1 MIGIYLKFGAW
12 DLVLPYGHILIIT
25 SQINLLSL
33 TREWKVK
40 NKELADLF
48 EKMADILEF
57 KGENPFK
64 INAYRKASR
73 ILGDLM
79 QDIEEVAGRG
89 ELTRIPGIGEGI
101 SQKIEEY
108 LKTGKVS
115 KFEEVKKGVSDE
127 LIAIMDIPGMGPKT
141 LGLLHKER
149 RIESLSQLEK
159 AVEDGSLIGLPG
171 MGEKKVENIR
181 RGIQLLKQSKG
192 RMNLGMAFP
201 VAKRIVEALRERT
214 GSKKIE
220 WAGSLRR
227 MKENIGDIDLLA
239 TGPDHQKIIHAFTH
253 LPEVKEVLA
262 SGETKAS
269 IIVEG
274 GLQIDLRVVEEDSY
288 GAALQYFTGSKAHNV
303 HLRGIAR
310 ARGIKINEYGVFK
323 GEKKI
328 GGKEEKDV
336 YKALGI
342 GWIEPELREDRGEI
356 EAAQEKNLPRLIEE
370 SEVKGDLHVH
380 SNWSDG
386 SSSIEEVARAAQ
398 RRGYQ
403 YVAICDHT
411 KSLKITHG
419 LDETRLM
426 KQMEEID
433 RLNEKMKGFQLLK
446 GTEVDILSD
455 GKLDLSD
462 KVLEQLDVVVA
473 SVHSAFKQDREK
485 MTRRIIR
492 ALENPY
498 LHILGHPTGRLLGA
512 RDPYEV
518 DMEEVMQAA
527 RQYDKALE
535 INGYFERL
543 DLDDIHC
550 RKAKEMGIRLAIG
563 TDSHHPDQMWMM
575 SLGVAVARRGWL
587 ETQDVLNTLS
597 LKELLKWC
605 HKK

>member
-1 MIGIYLKFGAW
+1 MKY
-12 DLVLPYGHILIIT
+12 
-25 SQINLLSL
+25 
-33 TREWKVK
+33 
-40 NKELADLF
+40 KELADLF

-57 KGENPFK
+57 KSENPFK
-64 INAYRKASR
+64 ISAYRKASR
-73 ILGDLM
+73 ILGDLT
-79 QDIEEVAGRG
+79 QDIEEITERG
-89 ELTRIPGIGEGI
+89 ELKDIPGIGEGMAK
-101 SQKIEEY
+101 KIEEY

-115 KFEEVKKGVSDE
+115 KFEEVKRGVSDE
-127 LIAIMDIPGMGPKT
+127 LIAMMDIPGMGPKT
-141 LGLLHKER
+141 LALLHKER

-159 AVEDGSLIGLPG
+159 AVEDGSLIGIPG

-201 VAKRIVEALRERT
+201 VAKRIVETLRERT

-227 MKENIGDIDLLA
+227 MRENIGDIDILA
-239 TGPDHQKIIHAFTH
+239 TGPDHEKIVQTFTH
-253 LPEVKEVLA
+253 LPGVKEVLA

-269 IIVEG
+269 VIVEG
-274 GLQIDLRVVEEDSY
+274 GLQVDLRVVEEGSY
-288 GAALQYFTGSKAHNV
+288 GAALQYFTGSKGHNI

-323 GEKKI
+323 GEKKT

-336 YKALGI
+336 YKALGMV
-342 GWIEPELREDRGEI
+342 WIEPELREDRGEI
-356 EAAQEKNLPRLIEE
+356 EAAQEKRLPRLIEE
-370 SEVKGDLHVH
+370 SEIKGDLHVH

-386 SSSIEEVARAAQ
+386 TSSIEEVAKAAQ
-398 RRGYQ
+398 KRGYQ
-403 YVAICDHT
+403 YIAICDHS
-411 KSLKITHG
+411 KSLKIAHG

-433 RLNEKMKGFQLLK
+433 RINELLKGFQILK

-455 GKLDLSD
+455 GRLDLSE
-462 KVLEQLDVVVA
+462 KALEKLDFVVA
-473 SVHSAFKQDREK
+473 SVHSGFKQDKER
-485 MTRRIIR
+485 MTKRIIK

-498 LHILGHPTGRLLGA
+498 VHVLGHPTGRLLGA
-512 RDPYEV
+512 RYPYEV
-518 DMEEVMQAA
+518 EMGEVMEAA
-527 RQYDKALE
+527 KKYGKALE
-535 INGYFERL
+535 VNAYSERL

-550 RKAKEMGIRLAIG
+550 RKAKEMGVKVGIG
-563 TDSHHPDQMWMM
+563 TDTHHLDQMWMM

-587 ETQDVLNTLS
+587 ETKDVLNSLS

-605 HKK
+605 RRS

>member
-1 MIGIYLKFGAW
+1 MK
-12 DLVLPYGHILIIT
+12 H
-25 SQINLLSL
+25 
-33 TREWKVK
+33 
-40 NKELADLF
+40 KELADLF

-57 KGENPFK
+57 KDENPFK
-64 INAYRKASR
+64 ISAYRKASR
-73 ILGDLM
+73 IIGDLA
-79 QDIEEVAGRG
+79 QDIEEIAGRG
-89 ELTRIPGIGEGI
+89 ELKKIPGIGEGMA
-101 SQKIEEY
+101 QKIEEY

-127 LIAIMDIPGMGPKT
+127 LIAMMDIPGMGPKT
-141 LGLLHKER
+141 LALLHKER

-201 VAKRIVEALRERT
+201 VAKRIVETLRERT
-214 GSKKIE
+214 GSEKIE

-227 MKENIGDIDLLA
+227 MRENIGDIDILA
-239 TGPDHQKIIHAFTH
+239 TGPDHEKIVHAFTH
-253 LPEVKEVLA
+253 LHEVKEVLA

-269 IIVEG
+269 VIVEG

-288 GAALQYFTGSKAHNV
+288 GAALQYFTGSKGHNI
-303 HLRGIAR
+303 HLRGIAK

-336 YKALGI
+336 YKALGMV
-342 GWIEPELREDRGEI
+342 WIEPELREDRGEI
-356 EAAQEKNLPRLIEE
+356 EAAQEKNLPKLVEE

-419 LDETRLM
+419 LDETRLI

-433 RLNEKMKGFQLLK
+433 RLNEKMKGFQILK

-455 GKLDLSD
+455 GRLDLSE
-462 KVLEQLDVVVA
+462 KVLEKLDIVIA
-473 SVHSAFKQDREK
+473 AIHSGFKQDKEK
-485 MTRRIIR
+485 MTKRIIR
-492 ALENPY
+492 ALENP
-498 LHILGHPTGRLLGA
+498 LVHIIAHPSGRLLGA

-518 DMEEVMQAA
+518 EMDELMEAA
-527 RQYDKALE
+527 KKYGKALE
-535 INGYFERL
+535 INAYFERL

-550 RKAKEMGIRLAIG
+550 RKAKEMSIRVAIG
-563 TDSHHPDQMWMM
+563 TDTHHLDQMWMM

-587 ETQDVLNTLS
+587 ETKDVLNSLS

-605 HKK
+605 RRS

>member
-1 MIGIYLKFGAW
+1 M
-12 DLVLPYGHILIIT
+12 
-25 SQINLLSL
+25 
-33 TREWKVK
+33 K

-57 KGENPFK
+57 KDENPFK
-64 INAYRKASR
+64 ISAYRKASR
-73 ILGDLM
+73 ILGDLIE
-79 QDIEEVAGRG
+79 DIGEVAGRG
-89 ELTRIPGIGEGI
+89 ELKKIPGIGEGMA
-101 SQKIEEY
+101 QKIEEY

-115 KFEEVKKGVSDE
+115 KYEEVKKEVPDE
-127 LIAIMDIPGMGPKT
+127 LIAIMGIPGMGPKT
-141 LGLLHKER
+141 LALIHKER
-149 RIESLSQLEK
+149 GVGNLSQLEK

-171 MGEKKVENIR
+171 MGEKKVENIK

-201 VAKRIVEALRERT
+201 VAKRIVETLREKT
-214 GSKKIE
+214 GSEKIE

-227 MKENIGDIDLLA
+227 MRENIGDIDILA
-239 TGPDHQKIIHAFTH
+239 TGPDHEKIVHAFTH

-274 GLQIDLRVVEEDSY
+274 GLQIDLRVVEEGSY
-288 GAALQYFTGSKAHNV
+288 GAAIQYFTGSKGHNI

-336 YKALGI
+336 YKALGMV
-342 GWIEPELREDRGEI
+342 WIEPELREDRGEI
-356 EAAQEKNLPRLIEE
+356 EAAREKNLPKLIEE
-370 SEVKGDLHVH
+370 SEIKGDFHVH

-398 RRGYQ
+398 KKGYQ
-403 YVAICDHT
+403 YVAICDHS

-419 LDETRLM
+419 LDESRLL

-433 RLNEKMKGFQLLK
+433 CLNERMKGFQILK

-455 GKLDLSD
+455 GKLDFSD
-462 KVLEQLDVVVA
+462 KVMEKLDVVVA
-473 SVHSAFKQDREK
+473 SVHSGFKQDKER

-498 LHILGHPTGRLLGA
+498 IHVLGHPTGRLLGA

-518 DMEEVMQAA
+518 EMDEVMEAA
-527 RQYDKALE
+527 KKYGKALE
-535 INGYFERL
+535 INAHFERL

-550 RKAKEMGIRLAIG
+550 RKAKEMGIRVAIG
-563 TDSHHPDQMWMM
+563 TDSHHLDQMWMM

-587 ETQDVLNTLS
+587 ETEDVLNALS

-605 HKK
+605 HNR

>member
-1 MIGIYLKFGAW
+1 M
-12 DLVLPYGHILIIT
+12 
-25 SQINLLSL
+25 
-33 TREWKVK
+33 K

-57 KGENPFK
+57 KDENPFK
-64 INAYRKASR
+64 ISAYRKASR
-73 ILGDLM
+73 ILGDLTE
-79 QDIEEVAGRG
+79 DIGEVAGRG
-89 ELTRIPGIGEGI
+89 ELKKIPGIGEGMA
-101 SQKIEEY
+101 QKIEEY

-115 KFEEVKKGVSDE
+115 KFEGVRKEVPDE
-127 LIAIMDIPGMGPKT
+127 LIAIMGIPGMGPKT
-141 LGLLHKER
+141 LALIHKER
-149 RIESLSQLEK
+149 GVGNLSQLEK

-192 RMNLGMAFP
+192 RMNLGIAFP
-201 VAKRIVEALRERT
+201 IAKGVVEALRKKT
-214 GSKKIE
+214 GSEKIE

-227 MKENIGDIDLLA
+227 MKENIGDIDILA
-239 TGPDHQKIIHAFTH
+239 TGADHEKIVHAFTH
-253 LPEVKEVLA
+253 LPEVREVLA

-269 IIVEG
+269 VIVEG

-288 GAALQYFTGSKAHNV
+288 GAALQYFTGSKGHNI

-328 GGKEEKDV
+328 GGKEEKGV
-336 YKALGI
+336 YKALGMD
-342 GWIEPELREDRGEI
+342 WIEPELREDRGEI
-356 EAAQEKNLPRLIEE
+356 EAAKNQNLPRLIEE
-370 SEVKGDLHVH
+370 SEIKGDLHVH

-419 LDETRLM
+419 LDETRLI

-433 RLNEKMKGFQLLK
+433 RLNEKMKGFQILK

-455 GKLDLSD
+455 GRLDLSD
-462 KVLEQLDVVVA
+462 KALEKLDFVVA
-473 SVHSAFKQDREK
+473 SVHSGFKQDKER
-485 MTRRIIR
+485 MTKRIIK

-498 LHILGHPTGRLLGA
+498 VHVLGHPTGRLLGA

-518 DMEEVMQAA
+518 EMGEVMEAA
-527 RQYDKALE
+527 KKYGKALE
-535 INGYFERL
+535 INAYFERL

-550 RKAKEMGIRLAIG
+550 RKAKETSIRLAIG
-563 TDSHHPDQMWMM
+563 TDSHHVDQMWMM
-575 SLGVAVARRGWL
+575 SLGVVVARRGWL
-587 ETQDVLNTLS
+587 ETKDVLNFLS

-605 HKK
+605 HRS

>member
-1 MIGIYLKFGAW
+1 MK
-12 DLVLPYGHILIIT
+12 H
-25 SQINLLSL
+25 
-33 TREWKVK
+33 
-40 NKELADLF
+40 KELADLF

-57 KGENPFK
+57 KSENPFK
-64 INAYRKASR
+64 ISAYRKASR
-73 ILGDLM
+73 ILRDLT

-89 ELTRIPGIGEGI
+89 ELKKIPGIGEGI

-115 KFEEVKKGVSDE
+115 KFDEVRKGVSDE
-127 LIAIMDIPGMGPKT
+127 LIAMMDIPGMGPKT
-141 LGLLHKER
+141 LALIHKER
-149 RIESLSQLEK
+149 GIGNLSQLEK
-159 AVEDGSLIGLPG
+159 VVEDGSLIGLPG

-227 MKENIGDIDLLA
+227 MRENIGDIDLLA
-239 TGPDHQKIIHAFTH
+239 TGKDLKKIVHAFTH

-269 IIVEG
+269 VIVEG
-274 GLQIDLRVVEEDSY
+274 GLQIDLRAVEEGSY
-288 GAALQYFTGSKAHNV
+288 GAALQYFTGSKGHNIR
-303 HLRGIAR
+303 LRGIAR

-336 YKALGI
+336 YKALGMI
-342 GWIEPELREDRGEI
+342 WIEPELREDRGEI
-356 EAAQEKNLPRLIEE
+356 EAAQEKRLPRLIEE
-370 SEVKGDLHVH
+370 SEIKGDLHVH

-398 RRGYQ
+398 ERGYQ

-411 KSLKITHG
+411 QSLKITHG

-433 RLNEKMKGFQLLK
+433 RLNEKMKGFQILK

-455 GKLDLSD
+455 GRLDLSD
-462 KVLEQLDVVVA
+462 KALEKLDFVVA
-473 SVHSAFKQDREK
+473 SVHSGFKQDKER
-485 MTRRIIR
+485 MTKRIIK

-498 LHILGHPTGRLLGA
+498 VHVLGHPTGRLLGA

-518 DMEEVMQAA
+518 EMGEVMEAA
-527 RQYDKALE
+527 KKYGKALE
-535 INGYFERL
+535 INAYFERL

-550 RKAKEMGIRLAIG
+550 RKAKEKSIRVAIG
-563 TDSHHPDQMWMM
+563 TDTHHLDQMWMM

-587 ETQDVLNTLS
+587 ETKDVLNTLS